1 MKNDSKTLDFKAER
15 WKISGVPVQ
24 GCPAVGVKMWGEV
37 VEVTGAHAD
46 ELLEAFQAGRG
57 LCCRFVGH
65 F

>member
-1 MKNDSKTLDFKAER
+1 MKNDVKTLDFKAES

-24 GCPAVGVKMWGEV
+24 GCPGVSRCGGKV
-37 VEVTGAHAD
+37 VEVTGAHED
-46 ELLEAFQAGRG
+46 QLLKALKAGRG